1 MNFQIMSMNFSFDV
15 FSNDAMRGGPSR
27 VRPLPP
33 ESPPTFDALRLQI
46 RSRFNDLSPHLQRI
60 ARASL
65 EEPNT
70 FALNTT
76 QVIAASLGIQPS
88 TLIRFAKEFNF
99 AGFSDMQRV
108 FRQRLIEGDA
118 AVREQVLATAD
129 ASRASDGDLTR
140 VFSASVT
147 ANMEALS
154 RLSETFDS
162 ASFAQATRLLLAARH
177 VYVAGLR
184 RSRPLAD
191 YLVYGLL
198 RGERPSSLLEF
209 AGGMG
214 GPQIATLSRD
224 DLLVAIAF
232 PPYSQPVLDV
242 IMDAHVS
249 GRTILSITDSEASP
263 LARYAQCSLFVPSDT
278 ASPMQ
283 PIAGAIALIH
293 ALLTAVNQI

>member
-1 MNFQIMSMNFSFDV
+1 MNFQIMSMNFSFHQ
-15 FSNDAMRGGPSR
+15 FPIDAMRIRHPR
-27 VRPLPP
+27 VLPLSL
-33 ESPPTFDALRLQI
+33 ETPPTFDALRQLI

-65 EEPNT
+65 EEPNK

-76 QVIAASLGIQPS
+76 QVIAASLEIQPS
-88 TLIRFAKEFNF
+88 TLIRFAKEFHY

-118 AVREQVLATAD
+118 SVRDQVLAKVD
-129 ASRASDGDLTR
+129 ASRTPDGD
-140 VFSASVT
+140 VT
-147 ANMEALS
+147 ALFAASMAANGEALA
-154 RLSETFDS
+154 RLSDTFDIG
-162 ASFAQATRLLLAARH
+162 SFARATQALRAARH

-184 RSRPLAD
+184 RSRPIAD

-198 RGERPSSLLEF
+198 RGEHPTSLLDF

-214 GPQIATLSRD
+214 GPQIATVTGD

-242 IMDAHVS
+242 VMDAHVS
-249 GRTILSITDSEASP
+249 GRHILSITDDAASP
-263 LARYAQCSLFVPSDT
+263 LARYSECALLVPSDT

-283 PIAGAIALIH
+283 PIVGAIALVH